1 MEHSFDIESIVTA
14 GIGDVVFMVCAED
27 IQSEFS
33 GSSEDAGVYPD
44 AACIFLHGNIP
55 DMMVAILDAPMA
67 TDDLGGFFGTYIR
80 GENIE

>member
-1 MEHSFDIESIVTA
+1 LEHSFDIESIVTA

-27 IQSEFS
+27 VQGEFS
-33 GSSEDAGVYPD
+33 GSSENAGVYPD

-55 DMMVAILDAPMA
+55 DMMVAVLDGPMA
-67 TDDLGGFFGTYIR
+67 TDDPGGFFGAYIR